1 MKNLAMFSTQVV
13 PCVVDDLSNFCPSIR
28 AQPPPRPLL
37 TSCAL
42 RNLRTIFASSGDARC
57 DIWGSRIATASLEA
71 IPKSERC
78 SKAPRRPR
86 ASLDRSLYDTSHC
99 MSPLDVFV
107 FRHPPCGRGIPILVE
122 MAGMSKSGPWSPRLS
137 RRAVRRPCCSY
148 KPNSTKGR

>member
-42 RNLRTIFASSGDARC
+42 RNLRTIFASSGDVRC
-57 DIWGSRIATASLEA
+57 NIRGSRIATASLEA

-99 MSPLDVFV
+99 MSPLDLFV
-107 FRHPPCGRGIPILVE
+107 FRHPPCSRGISILVE
-122 MAGMSKSGPWSPRLS
+122 MAGMSKSAPWSRWLS
-137 RRAVRRPCCSY
+137 RHAVRRPCLSY
-148 KPNSTKGR
+148 ELERTKGR